1 MKVAIAGATGLTGS
15 LCLQEL
21 LQNENISEVFAIGR
35 RPTGLMHSKLKEI
48 QLQDNKLSVP
58 IHADAFICC
67 LGTTIK
73 KAGSKPAQ
81 KAIDLDLPVYLAKEL
96 KDNGCKTATVIS
108 SMGAKAMSS
117 IFYSRLK
124 GQMEEALKQMNFE
137 SLSILRPS
145 IIAGKRNEN
154 RFGETIGKGVMKVID
169 PLLFGSAKNFRSIP
183 AVDIAKALV
192 KCVIIQ
198 KKGATVYLSDE
209 IKKLVLL

>member
-1 MKVAIAGATGLTGS
+1 MIVAIAGATGLTGN

-21 LQNENISEVFAIGR
+21 LQNENISEVFSIGR
-35 RPTGLMHSKLKEI
+35 RPTGIKHSKLKEVL
-48 QLQDNKLSVP
+48 LQDNKLSDT

-96 KDNGCKTATVIS
+96 KDNGCKTAAVIS
-108 SMGAKAMSS
+108 SMGAKATSS

-124 GQMEEALKQMNFE
+124 GQMEEAMKQMNFD

-145 IIAGKRNEN
+145 IIAGKRNEK
-154 RFGETIGKGVMKVID
+154 RFGETVGKGVMKVID
-169 PLLFGSAKNFRSIP
+169 PLLFGSAKNYRSIR
-183 AVDIAKALV
+183 ATDIAKALV
-192 KCVIIQ
+192 KCVIVQ
-198 KKGATVYLSDE
+198 KKGAAIYLSDE
-209 IKKLVLL
+209 VKKLALL

>member
-1 MKVAIAGATGLTGS
+1 MKVAMAGATGLTGNP
-15 LCLQEL
+15 CLQEL
-21 LQNENISEVFAIGR
+21 LKNENISEVFSIGR
-35 RPTGLMHSKLKEI
+35 KQTGVKHPKLKEVL
-48 QLQDNKLSVP
+48 LQDNKLTEI
-58 IHADAFICC
+58 IHADAYICC

-96 KDNGCKTATVIS
+96 KNNGCKTASVIS
-108 SMGAKAMSS
+108 SMGANAKSS

-124 GQMEEALKQMNFE
+124 GQLEEALIEINFD

-145 IIAGKRNEN
+145 IIDGKRNEK
-154 RFGETIGKGVMKVID
+154 RFGEKVGLGIMKVFD
-169 PLLFGSAKNFRSIP
+169 PLLFGSMRNYRSIK

-198 KKGATVYLSDE
+198 KKGATIYLSDE
-209 IKKLVLL
+209 IKKILN